1 MFQLLL
7 DPSPSP
13 VASIPTDSGISFL
26 PMIGVV
32 VVLVLLVCIV
42 AVVRRRFQSPDLLNL
57 TPEEV
62 KKRWTEILKTADH
75 GPMGAKLAL
84 IEADKLL
91 DHVLKS
97 MMMPGE
103 TLGERLKMAAYKY
116 PAITKVW
123 PAHKLRNQLVHDSS
137 FELRPR
143 EARRA
148 IDDFHQALRTLRIL

>member
-1 MFQLLL
+1 MFQILL
-7 DPSPSP
+7 DPSPVP
-13 VASIPTDSGISFL
+13 VPSIQTESVSFL
-26 PMIGVV
+26 PIVGVIV
-32 VVLVLLVCIV
+32 IFVLLICVV
-42 AVVRRRFQSPDLLNL
+42 AVVRRRFQTPDLLNL

-62 KKRWTEILKTADH
+62 KKRWVEIMKTADQ
-75 GPMGAKLAL
+75 GAMGSKLAL

-97 MMMPGE
+97 MMIPGE

-123 PAHKLRNQLVHDSS
+123 PAHKLRNQLVHDSA
-137 FELRPR
+137 FELRSR

-148 IDDFHQALRTLRIL
+148 LDDFHQALRTLRII